1 MMTLSTNKNFNALVK
16 AHAKTSKELA
26 ELKETMKS
34 FKYSE
39 RTAPEYAALAE
50 KEIFLNFKLQY
61 EKENLI
67 VCAGSYCLS
76 ILANIWKAYE
86 GKKLGEKTKE
96 KIQVEFY
103 EATNKNFKFYVSGN
117 RDICFIH
124 LNNEGYTS
132 YLFNYRE
139 LDFYLPY
146 GSSYTDA
153 ENKIIPLNIE
163 NISQY
168 HGIEEY
174 KEPGKAARDMI
185 KTARKAQE
193 KANELNKIISELNK
207 LHPQK
212 NSYIKEYN
220 EVRYIERL

>member
-1 MMTLSTNKNFNALVK
+1 MMTLSTNLNFDALRK
-16 AHAKTSKELA
+16 AHDKTAKEIA
-26 ELKETMKS
+26 AIKETMKS

-76 ILANIWKAYE
+76 ILANIWKTYE

-96 KIQVEFY
+96 KIQNEFY
-103 EATNKNFKFYVSGN
+103 EATNKNFKFYVSGS

-124 LNNEGYTS
+124 LNNEGYASHLFS
-132 YLFNYRE
+132 YQD

-146 GSSYTDA
+146 GSSYADS

-168 HGIEEY
+168 HGIKEY
-174 KEPGKAARDMI
+174 KEPSKAARDMV

-193 KANELNKIISELNK
+193 KANELNKIIAELNR

-220 EVRYIERL
+220 DVRYIERL